1 MTTSGEHAMK
11 IAKSTIAATVAGLM
25 TVGAMVSPLSAATVH
40 TNTTN
45 AHRNDVYDMYRDV
58 AQSDP
63 VTVRTSTS
71 NAHRNDV
78 YDIYREVP
86 LVENTPVEIKTS
98 NPHRSDVYD
107 LYAN

>member
-1 MTTSGEHAMK
+1 MK

-45 AHRNDVYDMYRDV
+45 AHRNDVYD
-58 AQSDP
+58 
-63 VTVRTSTS
+63 
-71 NAHRNDV
+71 
-78 YDIYREVP
+78 IYREVP

-107 LYAN
+107 LYAK

>member
-1 MTTSGEHAMK
+1 MK
-11 IAKSTIAATVAGLM
+11 FAKSTIAATITGLM
-25 TVGAMVSPLSAATVH
+25 IAGTMAGPLSAATLH
-40 TNTTN
+40 TN
-45 AHRNDVYDMYRDV
+45 
-58 AQSDP
+58 
-63 VTVRTSTS
+63 TS

-107 LYAN
+107 LYAK